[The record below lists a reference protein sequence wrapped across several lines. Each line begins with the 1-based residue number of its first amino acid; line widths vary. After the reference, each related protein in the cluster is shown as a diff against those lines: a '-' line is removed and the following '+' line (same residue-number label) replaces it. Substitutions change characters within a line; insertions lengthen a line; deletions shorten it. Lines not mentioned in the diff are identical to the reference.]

1 MDVMRLL
8 IRSIQA
14 SIQYSLFLLS
24 TFIFVT
30 AAQAEASADSIN
42 KDLVN
47 TLKEHMVFIDGG
59 RFMMGSDSS
68 AALKREQ
75 PSHQVTLDDFY
86 MGQTEV
92 TQALFL
98 EVMGWNNSFF
108 NCQTCPVNNI
118 SWLNIMLFVERLN
131 KATGQVFR
139 LPTEAEW
146 EYAARGGQHSK
157 GYEFSGSNNIGDV
170 AWYADN
176 ATREAHPVAQKKPNE
191 LGLYDMTGNLWEFCQ
206 DDISKVAYKQGE
218 RINPLVL
225 KTDTPKQRS
234 MKVIRGGGYEFEA
247 NESQVYR
254 RDGATNNVRMPDIG
268 FRLAMSKD
276 TQ

>member
-1 MDVMRLL
+1 MRLL
-8 IRSIQA
+8 IRSIQT
-14 SIQYSLFLLS
+14 SIQYALFLLS
-24 TFIFVT
+24 TFIFIT
-30 AAQAEASADSIN
+30 ATQAETSADSIN
-42 KDLVN
+42 KDLIN
-47 TLKEHMVFIDGG
+47 TLKQHMVLIDGG
-59 RFMMGSDSS
+59 SFMMGSDSS

-98 EVMGWNNSFF
+98 KVMGWNNSFF

-118 SWLNIMLFVERLN
+118 SWFNMMLFFERLN
-131 KATGQVFR
+131 RATGQVFR

-146 EYAARGGQHSK
+146 EYAARGGQLSK

-176 ATREAHPVAQKKPNE
+176 AKRKAHPVALKKPNE

-225 KTDTPKQRS
+225 KTDKPKQKS

-247 NESQVYR
+247 NESQLYR

>member
-1 MDVMRLL
+1 MDVMRLP
-8 IRSIQA
+8 IRSIQT
-14 SIQYSLFLLS
+14 SIQYSLFLFS

-30 AAQAEASADSIN
+30 ASQAETSADSLN
-42 KDLVN
+42 KDLKN
-47 TLKEHMVFIDGG
+47 TLKEHMVLIDCGK
-59 RFMMGSDSS
+59 FMMGSDSPV
-68 AALKREQ
+68 ALKREQ
-75 PSHQVTLDDFY
+75 PSHQVTLDDFH

-92 TQALFL
+92 TQALFF

-118 SWLNIMLFVERLN
+118 SWLNMMLLVERLN
-131 KATGQVFR
+131 KATGQIFR

-176 ATREAHPVAQKKPNE
+176 AKREAHPVAQKKPNE

-225 KTDTPKQRS
+225 KTDTPKQKS